1 MEQIANVLAQR
12 YATEPIK
19 KIWSATGRIVLE
31 REFWIAVMK
40 AQKDLGLDIPQ
51 EAIDAYEK
59 VKENVN
65 LDSINARER
74 ITRHDVKARI
84 EEFCDLAG
92 WQHIHKG
99 MTSRDLTESVE
110 QLQIFKSL
118 QYIRLKMI
126 AVIKRLADRA
136 AETRDIAMTSRTH
149 NVAAQLT
156 TLGKRFAMFGEDM
169 IVALREMDALITNY
183 PARGVKGAVG
193 TQLDLLTLFDQNVEK
208 VMGFDN
214 RVRKHL
220 GIPHAFNATG
230 QVYPRSLDFATVA
243 TLVHAGSGAASFAKT
258 LRLMAGHELA
268 SEGFLP
274 GQVGSSAM
282 PHKMNSRSCE
292 RLNGLHVILKGY
304 LTMVEA
310 LAGDQ
315 WNEGDVSCSVVRRVA
330 LPDSFFAID
339 ALLET
344 FLVILNQMEINVPVI
359 EREKN
364 YYLPF
369 LLTTTIMMEAVKR
382 GVGRETAH
390 EVIKEHAV
398 ATARDIR
405 QGKIST
411 NNLFDRLAEDGRLNL
426 TRADFDAIASVAA
439 TETGTARMQVDNFVT
454 TAAELIAQFPEAA
467 TIKPG
472 AIL

>member
-1 MEQIANVLAQR
+1 
-12 YATEPIK
+12 
-19 KIWSATGRIVLE
+19 
-31 REFWIAVMK
+31 
-40 AQKDLGLDIPQ
+40 
-51 EAIDAYEK
+51 
-59 VKENVN
+59 
-65 LDSINARER
+65 
-74 ITRHDVKARI
+74 
-84 EEFCDLAG
+84 
-92 WQHIHKG
+92 
-99 MTSRDLTESVE
+99 
-110 QLQIFKSL
+110 
-118 QYIRLKMI
+118 
-126 AVIKRLADRA
+126 
-136 AETRDIAMTSRTH
+136 
-149 NVAAQLT
+149 
-156 TLGKRFAMFGEDM
+156 
-169 IVALREMDALITNY
+169 
-183 PARGVKGAVG
+183 
-193 TQLDLLTLFDQNVEK
+193 
-208 VMGFDN
+208 
-214 RVRKHL
+214 
-220 GIPHAFNATG
+220 
-230 QVYPRSLDFATVA
+230 
-243 TLVHAGSGAASFAKT
+243 

-304 LTMVEA
+304 LAMA
-310 LAGDQ
+310 ADLAGDQ

-405 QGKIST
+405 QGKISN
-411 NNLFDRLAEDGRLNL
+411 NNLFDRLAEDGRLKL
-426 TRADFDAIASVAA
+426 SRDDFDAIAKIAA
-439 TETGTARMQVDNFVT
+439 AETGTAGMQVDNFVAAANELLAKFPA
-454 TAAELIAQFPEAA
+454 AAE
-467 TIKPG
+467 IKPG

>member
-208 VMGFDN
+208 VMDFDN

-411 NNLFDRLAEDGRLNL
+411 NNLFDRLVEDGRLNL

-439 TETGTARMQVDNFVT
+439 TETGTAGMQVDNFVT